1 MVTLSQINS
10 QGISLTCHQTRWTTE
25 SWFIDCETTSQLQPT
40 NFDAQFFGPEEDIP
54 SFYQIIKNVS
64 PAH

>member
-1 MVTLSQINS
+1 MEN
-10 QGISLTCHQTRWTTE
+10 
-25 SWFIDCETTSQLQPT
+25 WFVDCETTSQLQPA

-54 SFYQIIKNVS
+54 AFYQIIQRVS